1 MIRCDNNTTQFEGDI
16 KDICKEF
23 TYLLIGFKDTLE
35 ETFGLLSEESE
46 AVIMECGK
54 IAFMDPIERKQLL
67 DQYDEYLK

>member
-23 TYLLIGFKDTLE
+23 TYLLIGLKDTLE

-46 AVIMECGK
+46 AVIAECGK
-54 IAFMDPIERKQLL
+54 IAFMDPIERKQYL
-67 DQYDEYLK
+67 DSFEGE

>member
-1 MIRCDNNTTQFEGDI
+1 MERRGSEG
-16 KDICKEF
+16 KEKGEEVSKAHLPF
-23 TYLLIGFKDTLE
+23 FGFKDTLE